1 MVVQCEWIFCVWSQL
16 QHSELWV
23 SFVQVERIFTR
34 DEVTCFGNLVGDK
47 NPLHKAMPL
56 EEAIELFP
64 TLTQAGLIRPLSC
77 NHSTEAL
84 VHGMLVS
91 SLFSC
96 IFGTLIPGAIYR
108 SQTLQF
114 RAPIYANDLV
124 VGRIM
129 VTKVKETR
137 GLLVTCDTTVLC
149 QERICVS
156 GEATVWLPEA
166 TKAVKE

>member
-1 MVVQCEWIFCVWSQL
+1 VFFV
-16 QHSELWV
+16 
-23 SFVQVERIFTR
+23 VQVERIFTR
-34 DEVTCFGNLVGDK
+34 DEVTFFGNLVGDK
-47 NPLHKAMPL
+47 NPLHNCMTL
-56 EEAIELFP
+56 QEATELFP
-64 TLTQAGLIRPLSC
+64 TLTQAGLIRPSC

-114 RAPIYANDLV
+114 RAPIYANDFV

-156 GEATVWLPEA
+156 GEATVWLPGA